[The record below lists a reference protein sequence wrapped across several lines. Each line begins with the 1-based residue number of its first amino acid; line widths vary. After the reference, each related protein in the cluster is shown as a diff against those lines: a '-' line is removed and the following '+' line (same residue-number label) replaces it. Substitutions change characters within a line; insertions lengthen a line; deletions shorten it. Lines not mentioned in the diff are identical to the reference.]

1 MKEKDVCKKTDGARE
16 VKDALVKKALG
27 FDAVEVIEEYAID
40 DDGEIK
46 LSKKK
51 VTKKTV
57 PPDVAAIK
65 MLIDPLEDDLQN
77 MTDEQLEEEKMR
89 LIKYLA
95 ESEKNKKGDKK
106 CEKKAAKP
114 QNSKRTRKKP
124 VL

>member
-1 MKEKDVCKKTDGARE
+1 MKEKGVCKKADGDCD

-65 MLIDPLEDDLQN
+65 MLIDPLENNLQD

-95 ESEKNKKGDKK
+95 ESEKKKKGDKK
-106 CEKKAAKP
+106 CEKKAEKP